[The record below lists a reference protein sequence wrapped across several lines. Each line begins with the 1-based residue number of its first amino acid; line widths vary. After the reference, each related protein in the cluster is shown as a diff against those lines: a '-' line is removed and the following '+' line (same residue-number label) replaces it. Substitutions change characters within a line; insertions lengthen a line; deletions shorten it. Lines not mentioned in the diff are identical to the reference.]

1 MTYCVAVRLSHG
13 LVMMSD
19 TRTNAGVD
27 NISTYRKLTTWE
39 VEGDRAI
46 ALLGAGNL
54 ATTQALIS
62 RLDERTKIPDE
73 RDPSL
78 LQAPTMFQLATL
90 IGNELRDVIAE
101 QSSATNGSSGGATQ
115 MDPTFGATMIL
126 AGQIAPGV
134 PTIFM
139 IYPEGNFV
147 EVSEDTPFF
156 QIGETKYGRPILL
169 RAYDPDMS
177 FDEAIRLLLISF
189 DSTIKANLS
198 VDLPIDWCL
207 YDNDSYQFADR
218 GRVEISDSYFTTLSE
233 DWGEALK
240 RAVAS
245 MPEFSR
251 ADD

>member
-1 MTYCVAVRLSHG
+1 MRLSRG

-39 VEGDRAI
+39 VPGERAI

-62 RLDERTKIPDE
+62 RLDERTKIADE

-101 QSSATNGSSGGATQ
+101 QSSAGGATQ
-115 MDPTFGATMIL
+115 MDPTYGATMIL

-147 EVSEDTPFF
+147 EVSDDTPFF

-169 RAYDPDMS
+169 RAYDPEMS

-207 YDNDSYQFADR
+207 YDNESYTFADK
-218 GRVEISDSYFTTLSE
+218 GRVAIGDTYFAALSE
-233 DWGEALK
+233 DWGDALK

-245 MPEFSR
+245 MPEFTR
-251 ADD
+251 DGG

>member
-1 MTYCVAVRLSHG
+1 
-13 LVMMSD
+13 MSD

-27 NISTYRKLTTWE
+27 NISTYKKLTTWE
-39 VEGDRAI
+39 VPGERAV

-73 RDPSL
+73 RNPSL

-90 IGNELRDVIAE
+90 VGNELRQVIAE
-101 QSSATNGSSGGATQ
+101 QSSAANGPDSATQ
-115 MDPTFGATMIL
+115 MDPTYGATMIL

-134 PTIFM
+134 PTVFM

-147 EVSEDTPFF
+147 EVSDDTPFF

-169 RAYDPDMS
+169 RAYDRDMS
-177 FDEAIRLLLISF
+177 FDDAIRLMLISF

-198 VDLPIDWCL
+198 VDLPIDWCV
-207 YDNDSYQFADR
+207 YENDSYAFESR
-218 GRVEISDSYFTTLSE
+218 GRIAIGDAYFNSLSSQ
-233 DWGEALK
+233 WGEALK
-240 RAVAS
+240 EAVAS
-245 MPEFSR
+245 MPAFR
-251 ADD
+251 RTDP